1 MVEETQIR
9 GAQERNGE
17 KVEALESTL
26 KATTPQKNKH
36 DPKIQPGRMGHRSEK
51 TKTVK
56 RKRMQNITLKTT
68 QVARHGRQR
77 RSNMHISGGLKEET
91 RRVKGYS
98 KTERERII
106 SASGM
111 EVTRK
116 KKKVQYK
123 GNKTGWASH
132 FSTVICNS

>member
-36 DPKIQPGRMGHRSEK
+36 DQKIQPGRMGHRSEK

-77 RSNMHISGGLKEET
+77 RSNMHISGGLEEET
-91 RRVKGYS
+91 RWVKGYS

-116 KKKVQYK
+116 KKKK
-123 GNKTGWASH
+123 S
-132 FSTVICNS
+132 STRGIKLDGPPTSPQ

>member
-36 DPKIQPGRMGHRSEK
+36 DQKIQPGRVGHRSEK

-56 RKRMQNITLKTT
+56 RKRIQNITLKTT

-77 RSNMHISGGLKEET
+77 RSNMHISGGLEEET
-91 RRVKGYS
+91 RRVKGCS

-116 KKKVQYK
+116 KKK
-123 GNKTGWASH
+123 S
-132 FSTVICNS
+132 STRGIKLDGPPTSPQ

>member
-36 DPKIQPGRMGHRSEK
+36 DQKIQPGRVGHRSEK

-56 RKRMQNITLKTT
+56 RKRIQNITLKMT

-77 RSNMHISGGLKEET
+77 RSNMHISGGLEEET

-116 KKKVQYK
+116 KKK
-123 GNKTGWASH
+123 S
-132 FSTVICNS
+132 STRGIKLDGPPTSPQ